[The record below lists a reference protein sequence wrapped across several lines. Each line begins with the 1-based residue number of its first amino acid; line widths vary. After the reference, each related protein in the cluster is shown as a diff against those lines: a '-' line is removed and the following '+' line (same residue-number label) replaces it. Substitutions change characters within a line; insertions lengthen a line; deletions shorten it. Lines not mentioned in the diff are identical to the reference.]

1 MCVYV
6 FEMISIRAELI
17 DMTLR
22 SRRLMGHLIGQM
34 GKKVRDEKVNVS
46 MLQPMCLN
54 KYMMI
59 FFLSSLWHTKNAF
72 KAKPI
77 SD

>member
-6 FEMISIRAELI
+6 FEMISIRVKLI

-34 GKKVRDEKVNVS
+34 GKKSARRKGKCVDVTTNV
-46 MLQPMCLN
+46 
-54 KYMMI
+54 
-59 FFLSSLWHTKNAF
+59 FE
-72 KAKPI
+72 
-77 SD
+77 